1 MQLLGLQVWNR
12 QWGSLETVPR
22 VDVAVLSPKKSLEPS
37 FLIGGH
43 QAFLFKAFNWFVEAH
58 TNGGLSIE
66 LNAVVVIQSLSLCNF
81 MDCSISGLPVLHY
94 LPEFAQTCVRYVGDA
109 THPSHPLS
117 LSSPPAFTLSQHQG
131 LFQWV
136 GSSYQVAKIL
146 KLQL

>member
-22 VDVAVLSPKKSLEPS
+22 VDVAVLSPKTSLEPS
-37 FLIGGH
+37 FLIWDH

-66 LNAVVVIQSLSLCNF
+66 LNAVVVIQSLSLFSF
-81 MDCSISGLPVLHY
+81 MDCSISGLPVLCC
-94 LPEFAQTCVRYVGDA
+94 LPESVQTCVRYVDA
-109 THPSHPLS
+109 IHPSHPLS
-117 LSSPPAFTLSQHQG
+117 LSSPLAFTLSQHQG